1 MITQLR
7 GLLIHALPT
16 QAIID
21 VQGIGYEVLI
31 PMSTYDKLPAPDQ
44 PCTLLTHLI
53 VREDAHILYGFAT
66 ADERDLFRLLIHN
79 VSGIGPR
86 TALQILNALST
97 EQFRTAVIQ
106 GDSTLI
112 SKIKGIGKKT
122 AERIII
128 ELRDKVGISAT
139 WQASAASQHTPADRA
154 STDAILALVALGYKQ
169 AEAVT
174 AVKQAQ
180 QISPQADSEA
190 LLREALKII

>member
-7 GLLIHALPT
+7 GLLLHALPT
-16 QAIID
+16 YAILD
-21 VQGIGYEVLI
+21 VQGVGYEILI
-31 PMSTYDKLPAPDQ
+31 PMSTYDKLPSPHQ

-66 ADERDLFRLLIHN
+66 AEERDLFRLLIHN

-86 TALQILNALST
+86 TAIQILSALST
-97 EQFRTAVIQ
+97 DRFRTAVIQ
-106 GDSTLI
+106 ADTTLI

-122 AERIII
+122 AERIIV

-139 WQASAASQHTPADRA
+139 WQASASPQRSPADQA

-169 AEAVT
+169 PEAAA
-174 AVKQAQ
+174 AVRKAQ
-180 QISPQADSEA
+180 QNFPQADSES

>member
-53 VREDAHILYGFAT
+53 VREDAHLLYGFAT

-106 GDSTLI
+106 GDSALI
-112 SKIKGIGKKT
+112 TKIKGIGKKT

-139 WQASAASQHTPADRA
+139 WQASAASQRTPADRA

-169 AEAVT
+169 AEAAT

-180 QISPQADSEA
+180 QLSPEADSES
-190 LLREALKII
+190 LLREALKMI

>member
-169 AEAVT
+169 AEAAT